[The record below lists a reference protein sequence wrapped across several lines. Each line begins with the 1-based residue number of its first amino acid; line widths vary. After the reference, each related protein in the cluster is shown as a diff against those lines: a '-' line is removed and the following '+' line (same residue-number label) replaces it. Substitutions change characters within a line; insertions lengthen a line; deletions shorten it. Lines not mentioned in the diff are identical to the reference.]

1 MEGKIIFIGGG
12 PGDPKLLTIRGHEE
26 IKNADI
32 IIYAGSLVNKE
43 ILKDRKEDAQVYNS
57 ASLDLNE
64 IMTLMKE
71 GLASNKKVVR
81 VHTGD
86 PSIYGAIAEQF
97 RELEKNGIDYEIVP
111 GVSSIFA
118 SAAALKKELTIPEI
132 SQTVIIT
139 RPEKRTPKPLKETL
153 SKLAET
159 QSTMCIFLGIHMIEE
174 VVNDLLEHYPIT
186 TPVAIVKKAS
196 WEDQMIIEGTL
207 QNIAEKVKDAS
218 ISKTAM
224 IIVGNALN
232 PGDFK
237 ASKLYDTDFKH
248 EYR

>member
-1 MEGKIIFIGGG
+1 MNGKVIFIGGG
-12 PGDPKLLTIRGHEE
+12 PGDPELLTIRGYKE

-43 ILKDRKEDAQVYNS
+43 ILKYAKEDAEIHNS
-57 ASLDLNE
+57 ASLDLNQ
-64 IMTLMKE
+64 IIDLMKE
-71 GLASNKKVVR
+71 GLSFNKKVVR

-97 RELEKNGIDYEIVP
+97 RELEKNKIEYEVVP
-111 GVSSIFA
+111 GVSSVFA
-118 SAAALKKELTIPEI
+118 SAAALKKELTIPEV

-139 RPEKRTPKPLKETL
+139 RPEGRTPKPSKE
-153 SKLAET
+153 SLANLAKAEA
-159 QSTMCIFLGIHMIEE
+159 TMCIFLGIQMIGE
-174 VVNDLLEHYPIT
+174 VVKDLLEHYPIT

-196 WEDQMIIEGTL
+196 WKEQLIIEGTL
-207 QNIAEKVKDAS
+207 ENIVEKVEEAK
-218 ISKTAM
+218 ITKTAM

-237 ASKLYDTDFKH
+237 ASKLYDADFKH